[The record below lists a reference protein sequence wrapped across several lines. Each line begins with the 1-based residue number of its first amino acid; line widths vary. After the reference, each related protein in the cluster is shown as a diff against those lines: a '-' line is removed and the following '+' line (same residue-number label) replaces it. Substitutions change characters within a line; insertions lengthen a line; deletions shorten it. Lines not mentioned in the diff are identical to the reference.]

1 MRARAATTR
10 RAPEIPVTEMVD
22 IVDAEDR
29 VLRRA
34 TRAEMRRDNLL
45 HRAVYVLVRNGRGE
59 LFVHRR
65 TESKDI
71 HPSHWDVTI
80 GGVVAAGETYAAA
93 AERELHE
100 EIGVRATALRPL
112 GPLRYEDA
120 KTRIHGRVFAATADG
135 PLRLQAEEIA
145 EGRFM
150 AADEV
155 ARVIAERA
163 CCPDG
168 LLVLRTYGGT
178 VTGG

>member
-1 MRARAATTR
+1 M
-10 RAPEIPVTEMVD
+10 TELVD
-22 IVDAEDR
+22 VVDAEDR
-29 VLRRA
+29 VLCRL
-34 TRAEMRRDNLL
+34 TRAKMRRDNLL
-45 HRAVYVLVRNGRGE
+45 HRAVYILVRNTRGE

-71 HPSHWDVTI
+71 HPGHWDVTI
-80 GGVVAAGETYAAA
+80 GGVVAAGEEYAAA

-100 EIGVRATALRPL
+100 EIGIRAAALHLL

-120 KTRIHGRVFAATADG
+120 CTRILGRVFAATATG
-135 PLRLQAEEIA
+135 PLRLQTEEIV

-150 AADEV
+150 AAAEV
-155 ARVIAERA
+155 DRVIAERP

-178 VTGG
+178 LTGG